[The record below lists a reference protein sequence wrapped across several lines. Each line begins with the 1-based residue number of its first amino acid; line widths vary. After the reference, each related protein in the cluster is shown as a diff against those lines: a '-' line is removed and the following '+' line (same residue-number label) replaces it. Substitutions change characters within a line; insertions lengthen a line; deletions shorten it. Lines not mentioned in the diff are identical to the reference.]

1 MKEFLKSTLKTT
13 AFILSLEVVKFIWMA
28 IFDEYDTSPIV
39 LVCWAAG
46 FVILAIAVAVYFRVL
61 GDEEKKWKN
70 LAILPTLVTV
80 IYLIEWFIID
90 FASKHVEGETYEA
103 LDGVVSLWEF
113 GIAWYVTIFV
123 MVGFYLTIT
132 LIDGAVTGVIKY
144 KNRKVKI

>member
-46 FVILAIAVAVYFRVL
+46 FVILAIAVAVYFQVL
-61 GDEEKKWKN
+61 GAEEKKWRN

-80 IYLIEWFIID
+80 IYLIEWVIID
-90 FASKHVEGETYEA
+90 FASKHVEVES
-103 LDGVVSLWEF
+103 DGFISLWEF
-113 GIAWYVTIFV
+113 GLLWYVTIFV

-132 LIDGAVTGVIKY
+132 LIDIIVTAAIKY

>member
-46 FVILAIAVAVYFRVL
+46 FVILAIAVAVYFQVL
-61 GDEEKKWKN
+61 GAEEKKWRN

-80 IYLIEWFIID
+80 IYLIEWVIID
-90 FASKHVEGETYEA
+90 FASKHVEVES
-103 LDGVVSLWEF
+103 DGFISLWEF
-113 GIAWYVTIFV
+113 GLLWYVTIFV

-132 LIDGAVTGVIKY
+132 LIDRIVTAAIKY